1 MKLFKA
7 GLILS
12 LSVAIVFSAGCK
24 KTEVT
29 LGEMEGNTYTNDFFG
44 LQIDKPENWV
54 SLTQEELKEVNQ
66 SGTELIGEFNEEVA
80 QKIDLDSERNLNLFA
95 FWEYPLTHSGDF
107 NSSIGCAAENLT
119 LAGILKV
126 KTGAD
131 YLEIVRDLSEES
143 GMPYEF
149 GQISSE
155 KISGKNMDV
164 MSANITLQGLTVYQK
179 YYARIIKGYAL
190 YFYIT
195 YVTDSQL
202 EALQSIIDTME
213 ITK

>member
-7 GLILS
+7 VLILS
-12 LSVAIVFSAGCK
+12 FSLAIVFTAGCQ

-29 LGEMEGNTYTNDFFG
+29 LGEMESNTYTNDFFG
-44 LQIDKPENWV
+44 LQIDKPENWI
-54 SLTQEELKEVNQ
+54 SLSQEELEEVNQ
-66 SGTELIGEFNEEVA
+66 TGKDTIGEFNEEVA
-80 QKIDLDSERNLNLFA
+80 QNLDLASERNLNLFA

-131 YLEIVRDLSEES
+131 YLEIVRDTIEET

-149 GQISSE
+149 GQLSSE
-155 KISGKNMDV
+155 KIDGKKIDV
-164 MSANITLQGLTVYQK
+164 LPMTLTMQGVKVYQK
-179 YYARIIKGYAL
+179 YYARIIKGYAIC
-190 YFYIT
+190 FYTT

-202 EALQSIIDTME
+202 EALQSIVDTME
-213 ITK
+213 IAK